1 MLQRQESVASVEEEH
16 LGTLNFSLEYNH
28 ETHLL
33 TVHLIEAENLVPRT
47 FSGTADPYC
56 KVCLLAHRRAELQS
70 KVHRKT
76 TYPVFDEEF
85 IFEVPPSEF
94 KTSTL
99 ELLLFDYDEF
109 SRHEGIGQVK
119 VQLHDTDLEQKQ
131 IYWKPICQMEQPKQV
146 EVSHNKP
153 VRGGSRISRGGGVVI
168 YKGLGVRFADF
179 I

>member
-1 MLQRQESVASVEEEH
+1 M
-16 LGTLNFSLEYNH
+16 
-28 ETHLL
+28 
-33 TVHLIEAENLVPRT
+33 
-47 FSGTADPYC
+47 
-56 KVCLLAHRRAELQS
+56 
-70 KVHRKT
+70 
-76 TYPVFDEEF
+76 FDEEF

-146 EVSHNKP
+146 EVSHYKP
-153 VRGGSRISRGGGVVI
+153 IRGDPGFLKKGVI
-168 YKGLGVRFADF
+168 YMYIKVLGVRFAGF
-179 I
+179 F

>member
-1 MLQRQESVASVEEEH
+1 M
-16 LGTLNFSLEYNH
+16 
-28 ETHLL
+28 
-33 TVHLIEAENLVPRT
+33 
-47 FSGTADPYC
+47 
-56 KVCLLAHRRAELQS
+56 
-70 KVHRKT
+70 
-76 TYPVFDEEF
+76 FDEEF

-146 EVSHNKP
+146 EVSHNQP
-153 VRGGSRISRGGGVVI
+153 VRGGSRISRKGGHIHI
-168 YKGLGVRFADF
+168 Y
-179 I
+179 